1 LSPGFGDNFFF
12 SNRQQNLPEPVLLLH
27 LHHKKYKMTYTKRIV
42 KVAGVAALLFISN
55 AAGAQNKNA
64 ESTKLDFKPGQKFQ
78 TESTVKSTT
87 SMEMMGQQMDIKA
100 DVTVVR
106 QLEIKDKKDKAYN
119 VSSTITRM
127 ATVMDMMGQNIN
139 YDSDKKED
147 SASDMGK
154 LLKQKIN
161 VPTTLEMGEN
171 GKIIPGKKEAAP
183 AAEEAGNMA
192 AMMKGMGI
200 GDDDAILTDDMFI
213 TAPKN
218 MKAGDVWNDSII
230 VEGQKTYREYT
241 VKSIQGNEA
250 VVTIGG
256 KLLTDK
262 KMENQGMEMN
272 LVMESKISGELTLDA
287 STGVIKQ
294 RTLTVDGSGNIEMM
308 GQQVPMTTKVET
320 ISATKNM

>member
-1 LSPGFGDNFFF
+1 
-12 SNRQQNLPEPVLLLH
+12 
-27 LHHKKYKMTYTKRIV
+27 MTNTKRSLRLT
-42 KVAGVAALLFISN
+42 GAALVLFICMS
-55 AAGAQNKNA
+55 AGAQNKNT
-64 ESTKLDFKPGQKFQ
+64 ESTTLDFKPGQKFQ

-106 QLEIKDKKDKAYN
+106 QLEIKDKKDKTYN
-119 VSSTITRM
+119 VASTITRM
-127 ATVMDMMGQNIN
+127 ATEMDMMGQNIN

-154 LLKQKIN
+154 LLKEKIN
-161 VPTTLEMGEN
+161 VPVALEMGEN

-192 AMMKGMGI
+192 AMMKSMGV

-213 TAPKN
+213 TVPKN
-218 MKAGDVWNDSII
+218 VKAGDVWNDSII
-230 VEGQKTYREYT
+230 VEGQKTYRDYT

-250 VVTIGG
+250 VVSIGG

-272 LVMESKISGELTLDA
+272 LVMESKITGELKVDA

-294 RTLTVDGSGNIEMM
+294 RTLTVDGAGNIEMM

-320 ISATKNM
+320 NSATKNL